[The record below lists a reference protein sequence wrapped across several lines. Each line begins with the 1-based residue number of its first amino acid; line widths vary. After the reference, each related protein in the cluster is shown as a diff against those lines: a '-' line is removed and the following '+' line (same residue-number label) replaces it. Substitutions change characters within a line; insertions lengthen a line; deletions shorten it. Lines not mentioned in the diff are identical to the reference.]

1 MLEHPTVCDPKSA
14 RGVGPPLRPP
24 IGPTK
29 SWLLA
34 SLCLT
39 VATLGSVASAH
50 CPFCSAVGQTLRQEM
65 ELMDAVAIG
74 RLELLPDAAKTL
86 DGPATFTALKVLYGE
101 RWLQAEQAISAN
113 YFGPADTTKNYLLM
127 GVDPPDLLWSSPLP
141 LSAEAE
147 AYLLKVVELPEDD
160 SLTRLIFYQQFLQ
173 SEDTLLSRDSYDEFA
188 STPYDEIRRLKPHM
202 QREKL
207 LAWVSDRQTTAERK
221 RLYYTML
228 GVCGLP
234 EDIELLERLLRSD
247 DPADREG
254 LDALIACYLTLTGDR
269 GLPLVEQLFLTN
281 PKADYPEIYSAIM
294 ALRFHGTEG
303 GVLSLAKVTAAM
315 HHILERPS
323 LADLVIPDLARWEDW
338 SQIDRLVQLFTD
350 ADDESIWVRV
360 PVVNYLRACPLPIAA
375 DKLKLLEEIDPKA
388 VKRASTFFPIPAPPA
403 PGKVDSSHW
412 QAAPTNPSTGNR
424 IANDDPL
431 ASALAGV
438 AVPTNSCSFLPHDST
453 ATIPGSLAELVWPEL
468 IDRRQQQATQLEPTE
483 SLLTGRLAA
492 GQSLGGLSEAALGSW
507 NLPSGSVPSG
517 PHGNADAK
525 KLQKGT
531 LGPNL
536 RQLVSVL
543 SLLGAGLAAS
553 VWLLLR
559 PSW

>member
-1 MLEHPTVCDPKSA
+1 
-14 RGVGPPLRPP
+14 
-24 IGPTK
+24 
-29 SWLLA
+29 
-34 SLCLT
+34 
-39 VATLGSVASAH
+39 
-50 CPFCSAVGQTLRQEM
+50 
-65 ELMDAVAIG
+65 MDAVAIG

-86 DGPATFTALKVLYGE
+86 DGPATFTALKVLHGE

-113 YFGPADTTKNYLLM
+113 YFGPADTAKNYLLM

-188 STPYDEIRRLKPHM
+188 STPYDEIRQLKPHM
-202 QREKL
+202 QRENL

-234 EDIELLERLLRSD
+234 QDIELLERLLRSD

-412 QAAPTNPSTGNR
+412 QAAPTIPSDGNR
-424 IANDDPL
+424 LAIDEPP

-438 AVPTNSCSFLPHDST
+438 AVPANSCGSSPLDST

-468 IDRRQQQATQLEPTE
+468 IDRRQQQAAQLEPTE

-517 PHGNADAK
+517 PRGNADAK
-525 KLQKGT
+525 KLQKET

-543 SLLGAGLAAS
+543 SLLGAGMATS

>member
-1 MLEHPTVCDPKSA
+1 
-14 RGVGPPLRPP
+14 
-24 IGPTK
+24 
-29 SWLLA
+29 
-34 SLCLT
+34 
-39 VATLGSVASAH
+39 
-50 CPFCSAVGQTLRQEM
+50 
-65 ELMDAVAIG
+65 MDAVAIG
-74 RLELLPDAAKTL
+74 RLELIPEAAKTL
-86 DGPATFTALKVLYGE
+86 DGPATFKTLNVLQGE
-101 RWLQAEQAISAN
+101 RWLQAEQVITTN

-160 SLTRLIFYQQFLQ
+160 SLARLIFYQQFLQ

-207 LAWVSDRQTTAERK
+207 LAWVSDKQTTAERK
-221 RLYYTML
+221 RLYFTML

-234 EDIELLERLLRSD
+234 EDVELLESLLRSQ

-303 GVLSLAKVTAAM
+303 GVLSLEKVTAAM
-315 HHILERPS
+315 HHILARPS

-338 SQIDRLVQLFTD
+338 SQIDRLVELFTA
-350 ADDESIWVRV
+350 ADDDSIWVRV

-375 DKLKLLEEIDPKA
+375 EKLKLLEEIDPKA

-403 PGKVDSSHW
+403 PGKADSSHW
-412 QAAPTNPSTGNR
+412 PAAPTSG
-424 IANDDPL
+424 
-431 ASALAGV
+431 
-438 AVPTNSCSFLPHDST
+438 DST
-453 ATIPGSLAELVWPEL
+453 AVIPGSLAELVWPEL
-468 IDRRQQQATQLEPTE
+468 IDRRLQQAAQMGPAE

-492 GQSLGGLSEAALGSW
+492 GQPIKGTFEAALGSW
-507 NLPSGSVPSG
+507 SLPRESAAGG
-517 PHGNADAK
+517 EAEIAGAK
-525 KLQKGT
+525 KLQKDSVGS
-531 LGPNL
+531 NL
-536 RQLVSVL
+536 RQLLSVL
-543 SLLGAGLAAS
+543 SLLGAGLMAA
-553 VWLLLR
+553 VGLLLW
-559 PSW
+559 PAW

>member
-1 MLEHPTVCDPKSA
+1 MLEQPTTCDPQSA
-14 RGVGPPLRPP
+14 LGVGSESMPPC
-24 IGPTK
+24 GPK
-29 SWLLA
+29 ARWWLGG
-34 SLCLT
+34 LCLA
-39 VATLGSVASAH
+39 VVSLGSAASAH

-65 ELMDAVAIG
+65 ELMDAVAVG
-74 RLELLPDAAKTL
+74 RLELMPDAAKTL
-86 DGPATFTALKVLYGE
+86 DGPATFKAINVLQGE
-101 RWLQAEQAISAN
+101 RWLQLDQAITAS

-127 GVDPPDLLWSSPLP
+127 GVDPPELLWSSPLP

-160 SLTRLIFYQQFLQ
+160 SLARLMFYQQFLQ
-173 SEDTLLSRDSYDEFA
+173 SDDTLLARDSYDEFA

-202 QREKL
+202 QRQNL
-207 LAWVSDRQTTAERK
+207 LAWVSDSTTTAERK
-221 RLYYTML
+221 RLYFTML

-234 EDIELLERLLRSD
+234 EDVELLERLLRSQ

-269 GLPLVEQLFLTN
+269 GLPLVEELFLTN

-303 GVLSLAKVTAAM
+303 NVLSLEKVTAAM
-315 HHILERPS
+315 HHILARPS

-338 SQIDRLVQLFTD
+338 SQIDRLVQLFTE

-375 DKLKLLEEIDPKA
+375 EKLKLLEEIDPKA

-412 QAAPTNPSTGNR
+412 QADPIPAIASNRSAAGAASRRPVPSSR
-424 IANDDPL
+424 L
-431 ASALAGV
+431 AS
-438 AVPTNSCSFLPHDST
+438 LPGDST

-468 IDRRQQQATQLEPTE
+468 IDRRRQQAAQIGPTE
-483 SLLTGRLAA
+483 SLMTGRLAA
-492 GQSLGGLSEAALGSW
+492 GQPLGGLSEAALGSW
-507 NLPSGSVPSG
+507 SLPSGSIAANLP
-517 PHGNADAK
+517 PNPDAK
-525 KLQKGT
+525 KLQKELAGS
-531 LGPNL
+531 NL
-536 RQLVSVL
+536 QQLLSVL
-543 SLLGAGLAAS
+543 SLLGVGLAAS
-553 VWLLLR
+553 VWLLLW
-559 PSW
+559 PAW